1 MEVPKVSVVMA
12 VYNGEKYIKDQ
23 LNSIL
28 SQIDDSTEVIIS
40 DNGSIDNTL
49 EIIKEFKDP
58 RIKLYQNEEY
68 KGSAFNFEYGLKKAS
83 GNIIFLSDQDDIWL
97 ENKFSICIKWLEKFD
112 VVVTDCKI
120 VNSELN
126 ILHDSYFHFS
136 RSGKGMIKNLI
147 KNSYLGCCMA
157 FKRKVLKIA
166 TPFPSDIAK
175 SYSHDFWIGFVC
187 ECFFSS
193 YFITTPLLLFRRHQA
208 NLSSAGNKSPFSFS
222 QFRTEISLFTSSG
235 NLFTSI
241 SSILC
246 TCSVE
251 NLSLCDA

>member
-120 VNSELN
+120 VNSE
-126 ILHDSYFHFS
+126 
-136 RSGKGMIKNLI
+136 
-147 KNSYLGCCMA
+147 
-157 FKRKVLKIA
+157 
-166 TPFPSDIAK
+166 
-175 SYSHDFWIGFVC
+175 
-187 ECFFSS
+187 
-193 YFITTPLLLFRRHQA
+193 
-208 NLSSAGNKSPFSFS
+208 
-222 QFRTEISLFTSSG
+222 
-235 NLFTSI
+235 
-241 SSILC
+241 
-246 TCSVE
+246 
-251 NLSLCDA
+251 